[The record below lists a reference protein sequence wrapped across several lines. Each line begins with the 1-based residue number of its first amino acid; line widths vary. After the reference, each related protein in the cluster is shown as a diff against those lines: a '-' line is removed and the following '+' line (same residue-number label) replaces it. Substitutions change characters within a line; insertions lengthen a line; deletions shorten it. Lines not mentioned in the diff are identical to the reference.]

1 MKRSTLFGA
10 ALVLAATSMTAAD
23 DSSLSAVIYDQ
34 SGWENEQVLKL
45 FSTAFD
51 QGRNYP
57 TKDELRAIG
66 PLMEFE
72 FARSHTRTRAI
83 DKDASK
89 NVVSGGAFNPDR
101 KLWYNAPGGYGKST
115 GGWPSKEF
123 DQDVFSLW
131 NYVSLWGAWNY
142 GFLQAPGAWV
152 DAAHKAG
159 TRAFGGIKFFES
171 WNDDGSEATFK
182 NFIQTKASSGAYT
195 YKYSRAFVNAAAFFG
210 NDGYN
215 YNQEGTAY
223 NDADWVAFHAEVRK
237 IARELNIEGFGI
249 GQYTQVASFGSATQC
264 ANLYGNSETGV
275 IYDCFLNYSGNK
287 LYYRGVA
294 TSLNYISQ
302 AGLTPEDCYQGHLL
316 VGLSGDYWTQMNTTS
331 TNKMNICIWG
341 EHDQSRFFQFRVG
354 DDPISMQENYQGL
367 LEKAFSGAY
376 RNPLKRPAIN
386 NSWGSFQVADASEI
400 DTQLSNSPGF
410 ASMFP
415 ERTAI
420 IFNLPFETHFSLGN
434 GDNYF
439 YKGKVTNGPWYNMSQ
454 QDIVPTYRWLV
465 TAKNNM
471 TTYANDITARFT
483 HEDAYVGGS
492 CLKLT
497 GATTA
502 GNDIV
507 LYRTK
512 LTATEGTVKTTIAY
526 KTPTLG
532 TSPVSLIVKKEG
544 ATNWI
549 EVPFG
554 TVSSKTWNEITLA
567 IPGVSTGDVIEYVG
581 LRVNGTTSSDWKML
595 VGKLKIHDERRVQ
608 QALIDES
615 SLEVEV
621 RNENTQSLDVKLR
634 WEPDYAGYTTSVD
647 KFGMVYNDEINVDHF
662 EILFKDKDGK
672 VTEVGRTA
680 QWCAYVGGLPVAQT
694 DDVYIGVRS
703 VSVDLQCMSPTK
715 WIKIPHY
722 TGTLPEPEVGNP
734 YGDSWMSSYGNGTI
748 ATCRRNIYA
757 EKVTTTGATQN
768 LNYEVSSNPIDY
780 TSATTDAL
788 NGTAEQYY
796 YAADHKL
803 VLTQG
808 QTVTLNFK
816 GYNSGTGESLKYD
829 FLNVYLDY
837 DGNFSFLDA
846 DEVLGKFGNLNQ
858 GTEAIV
864 NPGLELT
871 FTVPEDAHI
880 GESRLRIVGSDA
892 WTPHPGPTGG
902 TVKGYS
908 IDFPVEIQG
917 TNPDRGPAETYKD
930 RRDQGAPESP
940 EFVDEGVM
948 GIEDVVNPNAE
959 YATVTIEGT
968 TAYFT
973 NMERAWF
980 YDMTGR
986 MVKYVANGE
995 ESVSVADLAAG
1006 VYIVKMLN
1014 DHIITS
1020 AKVVVK

>member
-1 MKRSTLFGA
+1 
-10 ALVLAATSMTAAD
+10 MTAAD

-34 SGWENEQVLKL
+34 SGWENEAVLKL
-45 FSTAFD
+45 FSTAWD
-51 QGRNYP
+51 AGRNYP
-57 TKDELRAIG
+57 TKDELRAVG
-66 PLMEFE
+66 PLMDFE
-72 FARSHTRTRAI
+72 FARSHTRTRSI

-89 NVVSGGAFNPDR
+89 NVVSGSTFNPDR
-101 KLWYNAPGGYGKST
+101 KLWYNCPGGAGKNT
-115 GGWPSKEF
+115 GGWPSKTF

-142 GFLQAPGAWV
+142 SFLQAPGAWV

-171 WNDDGSEATFK
+171 WNNDGSEAAF
-182 NFIQTKASSGAYT
+182 NAFIQTKATSGNYT
-195 YKYSRAFVNAAAFFG
+195 YKYSRAFVNAACFFG

-215 YNQEGTAY
+215 YNQEGSTY
-223 NDADWVAFHAEVRK
+223 TDTDWVAFHKEVRA
-237 IARELNIEGFGI
+237 IARELNLPDFGI
-249 GQYTQVASFGSATQC
+249 GQYTQNAGLSST
-264 ANLYGNSETGV
+264 NLAQSIYGDSDGV
-275 IYDCFLNYSGNK
+275 IFDCMLNYSGN
-287 LYYRGVA
+287 LLSYRTVPTALNNANA
-294 TSLNYISQ
+294 TVGNPDYL
-302 AGLTPEDCYQGHLL
+302 YQGQLL
-316 VGLSGDYWTQMNTTS
+316 VGVAGDYWTQMNTAT
-331 TNKMNICIWG
+331 TNKINIAIWG

-354 DDPISMQENYQGL
+354 DDPISIQENYQGL

-386 NSWGSFQVADASEI
+386 NNWGKFQVSDASEI
-400 DTQLSNSPGF
+400 DTQLANSPGF

-420 IFNLPFETHFSLGN
+420 VFDLPFETHFSLGN
-434 GDNYF
+434 GENYF

-465 TAKNNM
+465 CAKGDM

-492 CLKLT
+492 SLKLT
-497 GATTA
+497 GATTS
-502 GNDIV
+502 GNDVV

-512 LTATEGTVKTTIAY
+512 LTSTTGNVKTTIAF

-532 TSPVSLIVKKEG
+532 NSPVSLIVKKEG
-544 ATNWI
+544 ASSWI
-549 EVPFG
+549 EIPFG
-554 TVSSKTWNEITLA
+554 NVTAKTWNEITLD
-567 IPGVSTGDVIEYVG
+567 IPGIAAGDVIEYVG
-581 LRVNGTTSSDWKML
+581 LRVNGTTTSDWTMF
-595 VGKLKIHDERRVQ
+595 VGKLKIHDDRRVQ

-621 RNENTQSLDVKLR
+621 RNENTKSLDIKLR

-722 TGTLPEPEVGNP
+722 TGTLPEPVEANP
-734 YGDSWMSSYGNGTI
+734 YGDSWMTDNGNGTI
-748 ATCRRNIYA
+748 ANCRKNIYA
-757 EKVTTTGATQN
+757 EKVSTTGATQN
-768 LNYEVSSNPIDY
+768 LNYYVSANPIDY
-780 TSATTDAL
+780 SNADPTILTGPTT
-788 NGTAEQYY
+788 EQYY
-796 YAADHKL
+796 FAKDHKL
-803 VLTQG
+803 ILTQG
-808 QTVTLNFK
+808 QTVTLTFK

-829 FLNVYLDY
+829 FLNAYIDY
-837 DGNFSFLDA
+837 DGNYSFLDA
-846 DEVLGKFGNLNQ
+846 DEVLGKFGKLNA
-858 GTEAIV
+858 GTDDIV
-864 NPGLELT
+864 NPGVNLI

-892 WTPHPGPTGG
+892 WDPHPGPTGG
-902 TVKGYS
+902 TKKGYS

-930 RRDQGAPESP
+930 RRDQGEPESP
-940 EFVDEGVM
+940 EFVEDGVM

-968 TAYFT
+968 TAFFT

-1020 AKVVVK
+1020 AKVIVK